1 MSLHRLIYLS
11 YARPGIGYTDLRQIM
26 DKSEVNNMK
35 AGVTGMLCFG
45 NNVFLQILEGNRKV
59 FNQTYSRIA
68 KDDRHHSPE
77 IIDFRAI
84 EHRHFGEWSMK
95 LVQLD
100 EMTSGSFR
108 QLIFKFSDVQSF
120 VPETMTAEQC
130 FQFMK
135 ELYVLSSVV

>member
-1 MSLHRLIYLS
+1 MGLHRLIYLS
-11 YARPGIGYTDLRQIM
+11 YAHPGLGYGDLRQIM
-26 DKSEVNNMK
+26 DKSEANNGQ

-45 NNVFLQILEGNRKV
+45 NNIFLQILEGNRKV
-59 FNQTYSRIA
+59 VNQTYHRIA

-84 EHRHFGEWSMK
+84 EARNFREWAMK

-100 EMTSGSFR
+100 DSASKEVKG
-108 QLIFKFSDVQSF
+108 LVFKFSDSQTF
-120 VPETMTAEQC
+120 APENMTGDQC

-135 ELYVLSSVV
+135 ELYVLLAVG